1 MQVNLNGKVALVTGA
16 GRNIGKAI
24 ADALAANGATVIYAD
39 IDGDAAK
46 QAAAG
51 KGSAMQLDVADAV
64 QAPAAIQQI
73 ARDQGQLDIL
83 INNAGVNTAAK
94 DRATIDGF
102 SLEEWER
109 VLRVDLTGLF
119 LMSKAAAEVM
129 LAQGSGRIVNIA
141 SVGGLVPLR
150 LQSAFVAAKAGVVN
164 LTKSMAIELG
174 GRGVLVNGIAPGSI
188 ITEGTKDLWYSD
200 AERTAKMLS
209 HIPLGRPGTSEEV
222 AHCALFLC
230 APESSY
236 INGHILVIDGGWTAG
251 FMRDF

>member
-1 MQVNLNGKVALVTGA
+1 MSNTTQVALVTGA

-24 ADALAANGATVIYAD
+24 ADALAVSGATVIYAD
-39 IDGDAAK
+39 IDGDAAM
-46 QAAAG
+46 QAATG
-51 KGSAMQLDVADAV
+51 KGVAMQLDVADAV
-64 QAPAAIQQI
+64 QVPVAINAI
-73 ARDQGQLDIL
+73 ANEHSRLDIL

-102 SLEEWER
+102 SLAEWER

-188 ITEGTKDLWYSD
+188 ITEGTKELWYSD
-200 AERTAKMLS
+200 PERTAKMLS
-209 HIPLGRPGTSEEV
+209 HVPLGRPGTSEEV

-236 INGHILVIDGGWTAG
+236 INGHILVVDGGWTAG